1 MELSYFPFLI
11 GYQEALPHKPT
22 SYLAFGAE
30 PEPSS
35 DFPALLFFL
44 PCFHHLIFLG
54 RKEIPWL
61 FSF

>member
-30 PEPSS
+30 PV
-35 DFPALLFFL
+35 LLFSL
-44 PCFHHLIFLG
+44 PRFHHLIFLG